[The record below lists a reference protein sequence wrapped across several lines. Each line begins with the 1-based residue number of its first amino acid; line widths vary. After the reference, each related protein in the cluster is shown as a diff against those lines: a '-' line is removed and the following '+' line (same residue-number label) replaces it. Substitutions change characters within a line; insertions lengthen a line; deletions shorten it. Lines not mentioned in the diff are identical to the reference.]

1 MTRKGDNDPAFVKLE
16 EMTDA
21 DIRWNVERLRN
32 EAKGAL
38 EHADALSRF
47 GKKKRFSNG
56 EVRNEQK

>member
-32 EAKGAL
+32 EAKAALKHANAL
-38 EHADALSRF
+38 EQYGNNNSI
-47 GKKKRFSNG
+47 N
-56 EVRNEQK
+56 EVLNEQK